1 MGEYNKLYFVYFV
14 VFLHKM
20 IPDINKFCQEKFPLV
35 KSIIVFDGSQGL
47 LIDLACFCNP
57 NEAIIGEQEKKCDH
71 MWEGLSQ
78 GDIEDEDVN
87 KIRLDKR
94 RQLLKLSTQEYYI
107 IASTLVHY

>member
-1 MGEYNKLYFVYFV
+1 
-14 VFLHKM
+14 M

-35 KSIIVFDGSQGL
+35 KSIIVFDGSKGL

-94 RQLLKLSTQEYYI
+94 RQLLKAEHTRIL
-107 IASTLVHY
+107 HYCLHSGALLTIVVV